1 MKDEILLRSELASF
15 WIAFTFPFSFTFL
28 MATNMQECFSFAT
41 QTSPKDLRLN
51 PLPSSIPLSQLS
63 DKLVVSSKCGI
74 HPVLLTAKNCNAD
87 SESLRMPQFM
97 EFSFSTQTKMN
108 LTNSLPAKP
117 LRNKHTPI
125 HQKATLRNK
134 QTQSTLL
141 KLPSTS
147 SEYSNGDEMHIDVY
161 SGSTS
166 LSHYPSPFS
175 SPLTCSHWL
184 CALFVSSNRFTS
196 FSASLPSS

>member
-1 MKDEILLRSELASF
+1 MMEKQSYV
-15 WIAFTFPFSFTFL
+15 
-28 MATNMQECFSFAT
+28 
-41 QTSPKDLRLN
+41 
-51 PLPSSIPLSQLS
+51 LPS
-63 DKLVVSSKCGI
+63 
-74 HPVLLTAKNCNAD
+74 H
-87 SESLRMPQFM
+87 
-97 EFSFSTQTKMN
+97 
-108 LTNSLPAKP
+108 KP
-117 LRNKHTPI
+117 
-125 HQKATLRNK
+125 LRNK

-147 SEYSNGDEMHIDVY
+147 SEYSNGDEMHIDAY

-166 LSHYPSPFS
+166 LSHYPSPFP

>member
-1 MKDEILLRSELASF
+1 MASF

-28 MATNMQECFSFAT
+28 MATSMQECFSLAT

-74 HPVLLTAKNCNAD
+74 HPFSLTAKNCNAN
-87 SESLRMPQFM
+87 SEITRHATIHGVFMPH
-97 EFSFSTQTKMN
+97 
-108 LTNSLPAKP
+108 TNQNESYVLSSNKP
-117 LRNKHTPI
+117 LRNKRTSI

-166 LSHYPSPFS
+166 LSHYPSRFS

-184 CALFVSSNRFTS
+184 CVLFVSSNRFTS

>member
-1 MKDEILLRSELASF
+1 M
-15 WIAFTFPFSFTFL
+15 PH
-28 MATNMQECFSFAT
+28 TNHNESYV
-41 QTSPKDLRLN
+41 
-51 PLPSSIPLSQLS
+51 LPSN
-63 DKLVVSSKCGI
+63 K
-74 HPVLLTAKNCNAD
+74 A
-87 SESLRMPQFM
+87 
-97 EFSFSTQTKMN
+97 
-108 LTNSLPAKP
+108 
-117 LRNKHTPI
+117 LRNKLTPFHTN
-125 HQKATLRNK
+125 ATLRNK
-134 QTQSTLL
+134 QMQSTLL